1 MSKNELTVEKEKT
14 LGQRLGFTSQ
24 SDFIAEDIFVSKYG
38 TVNLTNVKSK
48 IFGPNNELTF
58 TNFIKTI
65 NKRINNNIDEIKYDK
80 ETNSFYIVSKVIV
93 ENYGFKQ
100 EIKEAHKIDIDEES
114 MKDYVDGKYDKYT
127 SILHNLCIESEQN
140 KKRNEIEK
148 AKTKEKNEIIEKANN
163 SHIDLTPL
171 EAKTYLDHLQKDD
184 KTKAKDIAINSAK
197 LAVVAGIPLGAGA
210 ICAAMGIAY
219 SAPVI
224 YTAIAT
230 LLGTTMGSISEGLV
244 NMIIDDSNTMDLL
257 PIRKAKELI
266 DRIKTKYRELRLN
279 KEKERELKKIKYVDK
294 IVMPNS
300 VTIEER
306 NPIEQLEL
314 KDNIMNEIDSMVD
327 KVAYLNIDDRSIILT
342 ELKELL
348 NEYIERK
355 TAIVGQDNKISQ
367 GENESLIKLRNDIC
381 KKLAKI
387 EINLNNVKIKD
398 TKKKT
403 ITDEGKLLAN
413 KIDKVNKLEPKNQ
426 DELNK
431 MFPEEK
437 EEESIKIS
445 AK

>member
-24 SDFIAEDIFVSKYG
+24 NDFIAEDIFVSKYG
-38 TVNLTNVKSK
+38 TVNLNNVKSK
-48 IFGPNNELTF
+48 IFGTTKELTF
-58 TNFIKTI
+58 TDFIKVI
-65 NKRINNNIDEIKYDK
+65 NKRINNNIDVIKYDK
-80 ETNSFYIVSKVIV
+80 ETNSFYIVSKVLV

-100 EIKEAHKIDIDEES
+100 EIKEAHKIDINEES

-148 AKTKEKNEIIEKANN
+148 AREKEKNAIIEKANN
-163 SHIDLTPL
+163 SHNELTPL
-171 EAKTYLDHLQKDD
+171 EAKTYLDHLQKND
-184 KTKAKDIAINSAK
+184 KIKAKDIAINSAK
-197 LAVVAGIPLGAGA
+197 LAVVTGIPLGAGA
-210 ICAAMGIAY
+210 FVAAIGIAHDV
-219 SAPVI
+219 PI
-224 YTAIAT
+224 LYTTIAT

-244 NMIIDDSNTMDLL
+244 NMIIDDSNGIDLL
-257 PIRKAKELI
+257 PINKIKELI
-266 DRIKTKYRELRLN
+266 KRIKTKSRELKIN
-279 KEKERELKKIKYVDK
+279 KIKERELKKIKYVDK

-300 VTIEER
+300 ITIEER
-306 NPIEQLEL
+306 DPIEQIEL

-327 KVAYLNIDDRSIILT
+327 KVAYLNTDDRTILLS

-355 TAIVGQDNKISQ
+355 TIIIGQDNKISQ
-367 GENESLIKLRNDIC
+367 DENESLIKLRTDIC

-387 EINLNNVKIKD
+387 EIIINTIKIKD
-398 TKKKT
+398 TKKKA
-403 ITDEGKLLAN
+403 INKEGALLTD
-413 KIDKVNKLEPKNQ
+413 KIDKINKLDPKKQ

-431 MFPEEK
+431 MFQEEK
-437 EEESIKIS
+437 EEEKIKIS

>member
-24 SDFIAEDIFVSKYG
+24 NDFIAEDIFVSKYG
-38 TVNLTNVKSK
+38 TVNLNNVKSK
-48 IFGPNNELTF
+48 IFGTTKELTF
-58 TNFIKTI
+58 TDFIKVI
-65 NKRINNNIDEIKYDK
+65 NKRINNNIDVIKYDK
-80 ETNSFYIVSKVIV
+80 ETNSFYIVSKVLV

-100 EIKEAHKIDIDEES
+100 EIKEAHKIDINEES

-148 AKTKEKNEIIEKANN
+148 AREKEKNAIIEKANN
-163 SHIDLTPL
+163 SHNELTPL
-171 EAKTYLDHLQKDD
+171 EAKTYLDHLQKND
-184 KTKAKDIAINSAK
+184 KIKAKDIAINSAK
-197 LAVVAGIPLGAGA
+197 LAVVTGIPLGAGA
-210 ICAAMGIAY
+210 FVAAIGIAHGV
-219 SAPVI
+219 PI
-224 YTAIAT
+224 LYTTIAT

-244 NMIIDDSNTMDLL
+244 NMIIDDSNGIDLL
-257 PIRKAKELI
+257 PKKKKKKLI
-266 DRIKTKYRELRLN
+266 KRIKTKSRELKIN
-279 KEKERELKKIKYVDK
+279 KIKERELKKIKYVDK

-300 VTIEER
+300 ITIEER
-306 NPIEQLEL
+306 DPIEQIEL

-327 KVAYLNIDDRSIILT
+327 KVAYLNTDDRTILLS

-355 TAIVGQDNKISQ
+355 TIIIGQDNKISQ
-367 GENESLIKLRNDIC
+367 DENESLIKLRTDIC

-387 EINLNNVKIKD
+387 EIIINTVKIKD
-398 TKKKT
+398 TKKKA
-403 ITDEGKLLAN
+403 INEEGALLTDKIN
-413 KIDKVNKLEPKNQ
+413 KINKLDPKKQ

-431 MFPEEK
+431 MFQEETEEEK
-437 EEESIKIS
+437 IKIS